1 MRIPNRPG
9 NYEVLGLRIIVTLD
23 EILIDEKYL
32 MQIQQPISMQ
42 YLSAPGDEFER
53 LPHRQQKAQSPQKDP
68 KKPNK
73 KFWDAMNEGIQ
84 GINDSL
90 MGKGK
95 DD

>member
-23 EILIDEKYL
+23 DILIDEKYL
-32 MQIQQPISMQ
+32 MQIQQPVSMQ
-42 YLSAPGDEFER
+42 YLPPPGDEFER
-53 LPHRQQKAQSPQKDP
+53 LPHRQRKEPPQKDP

-90 MGKGK
+90 MGKGGN
-95 DD
+95 D